1 MTADSCAVRKVRF
14 TVWALLLTSV
24 SPLAWAGG
32 PRFVT
37 GTAFAGAAA
46 GQVMSFYTPTPLY
59 YTDPGELN
67 ASVTHAQADAMVAAA
82 AGVWNVTTSSLT
94 LAQGGTL
101 AEHVSDANSYFSG
114 TGVVFPA
121 DLLPS
126 NYLAKPIAVV
136 YDTDGSVTDLL
147 LGSGASDPSACRHNA
162 VTESVDGF
170 GQTGTIEHAVIVLNG
185 RCVGSAP
192 EQLLQM
198 QYQLERVFGRVV
210 GLTWAQV
217 NDNVFTG
224 VSPVTV
230 GQETNWP
237 IMHPIDVICGPYTY
251 QCMQSPF
258 TLRPDDISTLAW
270 LYPVTTANAATGKV
284 VSTTNGLTM
293 QNYLYFPTGQGMESV
308 NMAVQWGLAAF
319 YLDSYQTVAG
329 VSGFG
334 YQRNIGNPVTGR
346 TEAAADNQGGYIEYE
361 SIVGRL
367 PLNFSSGRINVLNV
381 VPENINPLYS
391 GEYAIGIYEGTP
403 TAMSGTVAT
412 GGGYITQ
419 GTTYWALGMVAV
431 TPASTCSP
439 GNDGVETAPVAADPS
454 GWWTGLI
461 CSRAHVSW
469 WSATVKAGRTWT
481 FEATAIDETGTP
493 TERKLRPVIGVW
505 KSTDA
510 TGGLPTVAA
519 TPSAMNATS
528 IGTTQLSVAAATQTT
543 KMRIAI
549 ADLLGFGRPDFGYK
563 ARILYADSLAP
574 SIVGSGG
581 GQITITGTGFRT
593 GNQVTVNGV
602 PGTVVSWSST
612 SIVADV
618 PTMAAAGMTVGSL
631 ADVAVIDPS
640 TGGSTVMS
648 GVLSYSSAPDL
659 IKLVS
664 APAAIETGVI
674 APINFAA
681 RVYASD
687 GLAPVPGASVEFAVS
702 GNALLGVCGDAT
714 SCAVSTDATGLA
726 TTNVSGTA
734 VGSAVLTATETSG
747 GATLSVTEQD
757 TDPVRA
763 VTAVALSHYLASG
776 EAVSW
781 NVSVA
786 ATQDG
791 APAVGAPVS
800 WSVTGGVSLAA
811 LQSSTDITGKASVAV
826 QTNGMDGGT
835 QAVVTGCAWTKFCA
849 STTAYG
855 VAPPLWAVAVSSGA
869 GQSVKSTAK
878 LGPVTLLVTDGAG
891 HPLQG
896 APVKTYQTVDAWE
909 GPCQVQGPCPAAP
922 VLASGTTTA
931 ASDANGL
938 VTVMPLQV
946 PGVPQVV
953 NLAASTGTQGFVTL
967 TLTVNP

>member
-1 MTADSCAVRKVRF
+1 MTTGSSAVPSLRF
-14 TVWALLLTSV
+14 TVLVFLSMAI
-24 SPLAWAGG
+24 SPLALAGG

-37 GTAFAGAAA
+37 GTAFTGAPP
-46 GQVMSFYTPTPLY
+46 GQVMAFFTPKPLY
-59 YTDPGELN
+59 FTDPGELN
-67 ASVTHAQADAMVAAA
+67 ASITHAQADAMVAAA
-82 AGVWNVTTSSLT
+82 AGVWNVPTSLLT

-170 GQTGTIEHAVIVLNG
+170 GQTGTIQHAVIVLNG
-185 RCVGSAP
+185 LCVGSAP
-192 EQLLQM
+192 EQMLQM
-198 QYQLERVFGRVV
+198 QYQLERVFGRVI

-224 VSPVTV
+224 LTPVTV

-237 IMHPIDVICGPYTY
+237 IMHPIDIICGPYTY

-270 LYPVTTANAATGKV
+270 LYPVTTANVVTGKV
-284 VSTTNGLTM
+284 ISTTNGLSMLTS
-293 QNYLYFPTGQGMESV
+293 LSFPTGQGMESV
-308 NMAVQWGLAAF
+308 NMAVKWGLTDF
-319 YLDSYQTVAG
+319 FLDPFQTVSG
-329 VSGFG
+329 VSGYA

-346 TEAAADNQGGYIEYE
+346 TEAAADNQGSTNE
-361 SIVGRL
+361 SASIMGRL
-367 PLNFSSGRINVLNV
+367 PLDYSTGRINILNV

-403 TAMSGTVAT
+403 TTMSGTVAT
-412 GGGYITQ
+412 AGGFITQ
-419 GTTYWALGMVAV
+419 GTTYWALGLSAV

-461 CSRAHVSW
+461 CSKGHVSW
-469 WSATVKAGRTWT
+469 WSATMKAGRTWT
-481 FEATAIDETGTP
+481 VEATATDETGAA

-519 TPSAMNATS
+519 TPSATNATS
-528 IGTTQLSVAAATQTT
+528 TGLTQLPVAAAAQTT

-549 ADLLGFGRPDFGYK
+549 ADLLGAGRPDFSYK
-563 ARILYADSLAP
+563 VRILYADSLSP
-574 SIVGSGG
+574 SVVGSGG
-581 GQITITGTGFRT
+581 GQITITGIGFRT

-602 PGTVVSWSST
+602 QGTVVSWSST
-612 SIVADV
+612 SIIADV
-618 PTMAAAGMTVGSL
+618 PTMAAAGMTTGAF

-648 GVLSYSSAPDL
+648 GVLSYTSAPDL

-674 APINFAA
+674 APTNFAV
-681 RVYASD
+681 RVYTSD
-687 GLAPVPGASVEFAVS
+687 GLAPVAAASVAFAVS
-702 GNALLGVCGDAT
+702 GNALLGACGSAA
-714 SCAVSTDATGLA
+714 SCVLSTDATGLA
-726 TTNVSGTA
+726 TTNVSGLA

-747 GATLSVTEQD
+747 GATVSVTEQD
-757 TDPVRA
+757 TDPVRV
-763 VTAVALSHYLASG
+763 VTAAASSHYVAAG

-786 ATQDG
+786 TTQDG
-791 APAVGAPVS
+791 LAAVGAPVS
-800 WSVTGGVSLAA
+800 WSATGGLLLSAS
-811 LQSSTDITGKASVAV
+811 QSVTDTTGTATAVA
-826 QTNGMDGGT
+826 QTNGLTAGA
-835 QAVVTGCAWTKFCA
+835 QAEVTGCGWTALCA
-849 STTAYG
+849 STKAYG
-855 VAPPLWAVAVSSGA
+855 VAPPQWTITVSSGA

-878 LGPVTLLVTDGAG
+878 LGMVTLLVTDGAG

-896 APVKTYQTVDAWE
+896 APVNVYQTVDAWE
-909 GPCQVQGPCPAAP
+909 GACPAQGPCPAAP
-922 VLASGTTTA
+922 LLASGTTTTP
-931 ASDANGL
+931 SDTNGL
-938 VTVMPLQV
+938 VTVTPLQV
-946 PGVPQVV
+946 SGVPQVV

-967 TLTVNP
+967 TLTVKP